1 MTETEKLI
9 RISAEKYK
17 DNIAYSD
24 GNTEIGYKE
33 LIARSDYL
41 ADLLKRQGNT
51 PAVIYMKSGYE
62 FLTLI
67 IACIFAGRTYIPVDI
82 STPAARLEQI
92 AKSVQCDLVL
102 TDTDIKIEGIDCVH
116 TEELKDCKSRPVRQA
131 ENDTTYI
138 IFTSGSTGNPKGV
151 PVSDSNLVNFIT
163 WISGLAPLSSQRNIR
178 VFNQANFGF
187 DLSVAGIYYSLC
199 NGHTLC
205 LTDDKFGGIPPEA
218 DAAVIT
224 PTFAKLCL
232 LDKDFNNTNYKKL
245 KTVYFCGEQLSAKTA
260 GRLFDCFPDLRI
272 LNAYGP
278 TEATSA
284 VSATEITRQTAVV
297 GGFLPCGDID
307 KAAVGITI
315 ENGSIILCGK
325 SVSDGYIGISS
336 DSFTKRNGLNCYN
349 TGDSGFIEN
358 GKLYCKGRND
368 SQIKYKGYR
377 IELAD
382 IENNICGIS
391 GVNDCAVTVRYGR
404 SGEVKAIQAYVTGN
418 ITAEE
423 IKEKLSEKVP
433 SYMIPKTIIITDKL
447 PVNPNGKTDR
457 KALTDYE

>member
-9 RISAEKYK
+9 RIAAEKYK
-17 DNIAYSD
+17 DNIAYTD
-24 GNTEIGYKE
+24 GNIEIGYKE

-41 ADLLKRQGNT
+41 ANLLKNQGNS
-51 PAVIYMKSGYE
+51 PVVIYMKSGYE
-62 FLTLI
+62 FLSLI

-82 STPAARLEQI
+82 STPAVRLEQI
-92 AKSVQCDLVL
+92 VKSVQCDLVIS
-102 TDTDIKIEGIDCVH
+102 DTGVKIEGVDCVH
-116 TEELKDCKSRPVRQA
+116 TEELKSTGISRVGQVA
-131 ENDTTYI
+131 SDAIYI

-151 PVSDSNLVNFIT
+151 PVSDSNLNNFIS
-163 WISGLAPLSSQRNIR
+163 WISNLTPLSSQRNIR
-178 VFNQANFGF
+178 VYNQANFGF

-205 LTDDKFGGIPPEA
+205 LTDDKFGGIPDDA

-232 LDKDFNNTNYKKL
+232 LDKEFNNKKYKNL
-245 KTVYFCGEQLSAKTA
+245 KTVYFCGEQLSAKTV
-260 GRLFDCFPDLRI
+260 GKLFDSFPDLRI

-284 VSATEITRQTAVV
+284 VSATEITKQTVARS
-297 GGFLPCGDID
+297 GFLPCGDID
-307 KAAVGITI
+307 KAAVDITI
-315 ENGSIILCGK
+315 ENGIIILCGK
-325 SVSDGYIGISS
+325 SVSNGYTGINS
-336 DSFTKRNGLNCYN
+336 DSFTTRNGLNCFN

-368 SQIKYKGYR
+368 SQIKYMGYR
-377 IELAD
+377 IELTD
-382 IENNICGIS
+382 IENNICDIS
-391 GVNDCAVTVRYGR
+391 NVSDCAVTVKYGD
-404 SGEVKAIQAYVTGN
+404 SGEIKAIQAYVTGN

-423 IKEKLSEKVP
+423 VREKLSEKIP
-433 SYMIPKTIIITDKL
+433 SYMIPKTIKITDKL

-457 KALTDYE
+457 KALTDYD